1 MNKKSVFLL
10 FFLSVFVYLSKLYDR
25 VKITIIT
32 MLILHKNS
40 IKTNSI
46 YGHLYLSEH
55 VLFTGYISHTLVLV
69 VIFAISKTV
78 ARI

>member
-46 YGHLYLSEH
+46 YGPF
-55 VLFTGYISHTLVLV
+55 VF
-69 VIFAISKTV
+69 K
-78 ARI
+78 